1 MTQPAPLS
9 LKPPALSNDSNP
21 SEDQCQPPTESINKE
36 AEVSGPRSHTECARI
51 LRQLCPACFG
61 GEKHGRPLEEYVF
74 PDNIMCYITNNCSS
88 GGDFQVATDGN
99 FHHRHL
105 KSGGESTPFHDPKH
119 IIPKSFVDAVGDL
132 IQNARKSPS
141 KKRNPKVPDAAVDEC
156 EKSHDAADGDKK
168 STSNEGRY
176 DDMGWMSLVCRHDIP
191 LFFAN
196 IDTPGEQQKY
206 SIALILW
213 FFELIPSHATTTVLY
228 DIGCVLDRSVQM
240 VSGTFFWDIGLITLF
255 IISSTIYYHHTHIL
269 DCSL

>member
-1 MTQPAPLS
+1 MHRHVLNVQECCGSYALLALEVANMGEPSKSMSFPAM
-9 LKPPALSNDSNP
+9 
-21 SEDQCQPPTESINKE
+21 
-36 AEVSGPRSHTECARI
+36 
-51 LRQLCPACFG
+51 
-61 GEKHGRPLEEYVF
+61 VF
-74 PDNIMCYITNNCSS
+74 HVTHIYSS

-105 KSGGESTPFHDPKH
+105 VSGGESIPFHDPKH
-119 IIPKSFVDAVGDL
+119 VIPKSFVDAVGNM

-141 KKRNPKVPDAAVDEC
+141 KSRNPKVPDSAVDEC

-168 STSNEGRY
+168 KSVANEGRY

-206 SIALILW
+206 AVALILW
-213 FFELIPSHATTTVLY
+213 FFEFIPSHATTTVLY

-240 VSGTFFWDIGLITLF
+240 VSNIFFPKYQIIHLCLIF
-255 IISSTIYYHHTHIL
+255 SMIYCRPIYIPGF
-269 DCSL
+269 SL